1 MGVERRCSRVRT
13 VSPRHLL
20 KTKVNS
26 RDGLPR
32 KFKSGNEA
40 KIKTARVD
48 SGGRS
53 GTSVH
58 NETAARA

>member
-1 MGVERRCSRVRT
+1 MGVGRRCSRVRDVA

-26 RDGLPR
+26 RDGLPG
-32 KFKSGNEA
+32 KFKSGSEA

-53 GTSVH
+53 RYT
-58 NETAARA
+58 TFFIL